1 MKSVLSLQPVNSV
14 AARVVSNGV
23 HHEHQRAP
31 GVVCESMPIET
42 LTIPGKEDFTGRRF
56 GTFTVV
62 GYAMNHKGKLVV
74 RCVCGN
80 YSVRKPS
87 IMESEHSERDS
98 CEDCYRLRVMKKREV
113 MRRTGKQPNTED
125 FK

>member
-1 MKSVLSLQPVNSV
+1 MKSVLTLQPVNSV
-14 AARVVSNGV
+14 AAKVVSTGV

-31 GVVCESMPIET
+31 GVVCESLPIET
-42 LTIPGKEDFTGRRF
+42 KPCPDKEDFTGRRF
-56 GTFTVV
+56 GTQTVI
-62 GYAMNHKGKLVV
+62 GYAKNHKGRLVV
-74 RCVCGN
+74 KCVCGN
-80 YSVRKPS
+80 YSLRKPS
-87 IMESEHSERDS
+87 IMDSEHSDRDS

>member
-1 MKSVLSLQPVNSV
+1 
-14 AARVVSNGV
+14 V

-31 GVVCESMPIET
+31 GVVCESLPIET
-42 LTIPGKEDFTGRRF
+42 EPCKAGKEDFAGRRF
-56 GTFTVV
+56 GTQTVI
-62 GYAMNHKGKLVV
+62 GYAKDHKGKLVV

-80 YSVRKPS
+80 YSIRKPA
-87 IMESEHSERDS
+87 IMASEHSERDC
-98 CEDCYRLRVMKKREV
+98 CEDCYRLRIMKKREV